1 MKKFLNKI
9 FGTKSEQDEVK
20 VKSLDEILNLEDET
34 DIVIEIGQKLWNKSK
49 DDKDFESLN
58 SIEKNILY
66 IEMLEGQ
73 VNNGGFDQYFFNS
86 SGEYAHETLLALK
99 EINAPQMA
107 DLLNRAISVFPKLPI
122 PKDTEQRREYME
134 DIPESISETWDKLDD
149 EFYKYPENLEG
160 LVIEYIKANIKELKK

>member
-9 FGTKSEQDEVK
+9 LGTNSEQEEIK
-20 VKSLDEILNLEDET
+20 LRSLNEILELDDEA
-34 DIVIEIGQKLWNKSK
+34 DIVIEIGQKLWDKSK

-86 SGEYAHETLLALK
+86 SGEYAHETLIALK
-99 EINAPQMA
+99 EIKALLMA
-107 DLLNRAISVFPKLPI
+107 DILDRAISVFPALPI
-122 PKDTEQRREYME
+122 PKDTEQRREYMK
-134 DIPESISETWDKLDD
+134 DIPESISETWEKLDD
-149 EFYKYPENLEG
+149 EFYKYSENLAG
-160 LVIEYIKANIKELKK
+160 LVINYVKTNKREIE